1 MKQAGKGDTVKVH
14 YTGVLKDGTV
24 FDSSRDRGAME
35 VTLGS
40 GTLIPDFE
48 DALVGMSVGE
58 TKQLQ
63 VPAANAY
70 GPRREELVIRVGSS
84 EFPPHLVPQEGLKLN
99 LKGPEDQVIQAVITE
114 VSGDSVAIDANHP
127 LAGEDLTFDIE
138 LTGFV

>member
-24 FDSSRDRGAME
+24 FDSSRNREALQ

-58 TKQLQ
+58 TKELH
-63 VPAANAY
+63 VPSANAY
-70 GPRREELVIRVGSS
+70 GPRREELVVRVESS

-99 LKGPEDQVIQAVITE
+99 LKGPEDEVIQAVITD
-114 VSGDSVAIDANHP
+114 VSGDSVTIDANHP

-138 LTGFV
+138 LTEFV